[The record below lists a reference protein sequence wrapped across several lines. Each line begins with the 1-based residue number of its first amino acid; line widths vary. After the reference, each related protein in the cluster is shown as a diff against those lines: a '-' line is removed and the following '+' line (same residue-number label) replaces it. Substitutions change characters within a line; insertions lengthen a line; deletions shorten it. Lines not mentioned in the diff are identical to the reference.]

1 MHKDE
6 LAKLKDINNSA
17 GLRRTLNL
25 DLSGY
30 FAEDSIIFFII
41 EVRQKWAKC
50 YTYVSYRSSKGETD
64 KRQKKLQ

>member
-1 MHKDE
+1 M
-6 LAKLKDINNSA
+6 
-17 GLRRTLNL
+17 

-50 YTYVSYRSSKGETD
+50 YTYVSYRSSKGERD